1 VKAAALTIAEIL
13 DQPAVV
19 PLWPTVGQA
28 LGLAESTTYQLA
40 AENKLP
46 VEVIRLGRRR
56 VARTVDLHRFLGLL
70 PQGSGTAFEVQ
81 SEASAVNDE
90 ATRGPAGS
98 PLSNE
103 SAPTCK

>member
-1 VKAAALTIAEIL
+1 MTALTISEIL

-19 PLWPTVGQA
+19 PLWPTVGRA

-40 AENKLP
+40 AEGRLP

-70 PQGSGTAFEVQ
+70 PQENG
-81 SEASAVNDE
+81 ASPVYQPGESVGNDE
-90 ATRGPAGS
+90 ATRVPAGPPQS
-98 PLSNE
+98 SK
-103 SAPTCK
+103 SIPTAK